1 MKRLLFITLLA
12 TGIALL
18 SEMPYYFMAKTVPA
32 GAVYMGSLGNNY
44 DQASY
49 LSWIKEGQ
57 EGKLL
62 FEELYTTEKQSGL
75 FFNPFFLACG
85 QFTRLTGLDIVVSYH
100 IIRLLLVIC
109 LVFVLYLF
117 SGIFFAKFWERYFS
131 VTLVSLG
138 SGIGFLFSDS
148 ALNYLSKAF
157 NLVALDLWVPET
169 TIFSSMTHK
178 PLFLAALILIILCFY
193 FQLKALK
200 SLNKY
205 AVYASG
211 LFGLLL
217 ALVHPYDL
225 ASVYAALFVFLL
237 WSKSG
242 YKRWLVFAGFM
253 AISAPGLLYQY
264 LFSHFDQVFRSWA
277 GTVTVSGTPY
287 SYLVGYGIFFV
298 LAAAYAWQTRGKKK
312 ESELFLLS
320 WVTSHFIIAYLP
332 LRFERRLVLGLM
344 IPLGLLTAMWFFRY
358 AVPFLRK
365 KNWPVWGAAL
375 ALCLIT
381 LPSNFRFVAGEL
393 ENAKK
398 YPYNYALPANDFA
411 ALKWMDAKL
420 PKGST
425 VFAFFPTGVYIPG
438 MCGLKVYAG
447 HYDQTVNAEAKR
459 KDSGK
464 FYEKGA
470 SAAFKK
476 MLLAKSKAQYV
487 YYGSFEA
494 SVGPFQKL
502 PVPAEIIYDIENVK
516 ILRLNTA
523 ASRSSK

>member
-1 MKRLLFITLLA
+1 
-12 TGIALL
+12 
-18 SEMPYYFMAKTVPA
+18 
-32 GAVYMGSLGNNY
+32 MGSLGNNY

-85 QFTRLTGLDIVVSYH
+85 QFTRITGLDMIVSYH
-100 IIRLLLVIC
+100 VIRLLLVFC
-109 LVFVLYLF
+109 LVFALYLF
-117 SGIFFAKFWERYFS
+117 SGLFFAKFRERFYC
-131 VTLVSLG
+131 VALVSLG
-138 SGIGFLFSDS
+138 SGFGFLFSDS
-148 ALNYLSKAF
+148 ALNYLSKSF

-169 TIFSSMTHK
+169 TVFSSMMHK
-178 PLFLAALILIILCFY
+178 PLFLAALICMILCFY
-193 FQLKALK
+193 FQLRALK

-205 AVYASG
+205 TVYASG
-211 LFGLLL
+211 LCGLML

-242 YKRWLVFAGFM
+242 YKRWLVFAGFI

-264 LFSHFDQVFRSWA
+264 LLSHFDQVFRSWA

-298 LAAAYAWQTRGKKK
+298 LAAAYAWQTRGKRK
-312 ESELFLLS
+312 EPELFLLS
-320 WVTSHFIIAYLP
+320 WVLAHFIIAYLP

-365 KNWPVWGAAL
+365 KKLPVLAAAL
-375 ALCLIT
+375 SLCAIT
-381 LPSNFRFVAGEL
+381 VPSHFRFVAGEL
-393 ENAKK
+393 ENAGR
-398 YPYNYALPANDFA
+398 YPYNYALPAGDFT
-411 ALKWMDAKL
+411 ALKWMDANL

-447 HYDQTVNAEAKR
+447 HYDQTVNADAKR

-464 FYEKGA
+464 FYEKDA
-470 SAAFKK
+470 PAAFRK
-476 MLLAKSKAQYV
+476 LLLVKSKAEYV

-494 SVGPFQKL
+494 SIGPYREP
-502 PVPAEIIYDIENVK
+502 PVPFREIYNSGSVK
-516 ILRLNTA
+516 ILLLNLPA
-523 ASRSSK
+523 RSGSNQ